1 MTTQEQQELEK
12 KALEQFMSG
21 KSLFGK
27 DGAFAPMLKSF
38 IEKALE
44 SEMEGHLND
53 GERSKGN
60 KRNGKGKKT
69 IKSGLGTFDIET
81 PQDRHSSFEPKLV
94 KKRQSILADNLSD
107 KIIGLYGLG
116 MSYRDISSHIKE
128 MYDTDISHTVLSQ
141 ITDRIIPDVKAW
153 QNRPLESLYCIV
165 WLDAMHY
172 KVKVDGKIVHKA
184 LYNILGINTEG
195 QKEILG
201 IYLSESEGANFWLQV
216 LTDLNNRGLED
227 ILIACTDNLKGFTNA
242 ILSVFPKAEVQLCIV
257 HQIRNSLKYIA
268 SKDQKE
274 FMRDLKKVYRAT
286 NKEVAEDE
294 LDKLSDKWKE
304 RYPVVIQS
312 WQNNWEHLSQYFKYT
327 APIRKIIYTTNAVEG
342 YHRQIRKVTKTKGAF
357 TNDMALLK
365 LVYLATMNIQ
375 KKWTSPLHNW
385 SSTIQQLYIIFE
397 DRIDLDIGRTQP
409 TRVADARSHSK
420 ISQKQVLTNLEMDKK
435 K

>member
-1 MTTQEQQELEK
+1 MTTEEQQNLEK

-44 SEMEGHLND
+44 AEMDSHLNEE
-53 GERSKGN
+53 ERSGGN
-60 KRNGKGKKT
+60 KRNGKGKKK
-69 IKSGLGTFDIET
+69 IKSGFGSFEIDT
-81 PQDRHSSFEPKLV
+81 PQDRQSSFEPDLV
-94 KKRQSILADNLSD
+94 KKRQTILADNLSE

-153 QNRPLESLYCIV
+153 QSRPLDPLYCIV

-172 KVKVDGKIVHKA
+172 KVKVDGKIEHKA
-184 LYNILGINTEG
+184 LYNILGINKEG
-195 QKEILG
+195 YKEVLG
-201 IYLSESEGANFWLQV
+201 MYISESEGANFWLQV
-216 LTDLNNRGLED
+216 LTDLQNRGLED

-242 ILSVFPKAEVQLCIV
+242 ILSVFPKTQVQLCIV
-257 HQIRNSLKYIA
+257 HQIRNSLKFIA

-274 FMRDLKKVYRAT
+274 FMKDLKKVYRAV

-294 LDKLSDKWKE
+294 LLSLEEKWSQK
-304 RYPVVIQS
+304 YPVVIES
-312 WQNNWEHLSQYFKYT
+312 WQRNWEELSQYFQFT
-327 APIRKIIYTTNAVEG
+327 EPIRKIIYTTNAVEG
-342 YHRQIRKVTKTKGAF
+342 FHRQVRKVTKTKGAF

-365 LVYLATMNIQ
+365 LVYLATKNIE
-375 KKWTSPLHNW
+375 KKWTAPLHNW
-385 SSTIQQLYIIFE
+385 SLTIQQFYIKFG
-397 DRIDLDIGRTQP
+397 DRIPLAINTRTSANSTRDIERSD
-409 TRVADARSHSK
+409 RV
-420 ISQKQVLTNLEMDKK
+420 
-435 K
+435 

>member
-44 SEMEGHLND
+44 SEMEGHLD
-53 GERSKGN
+53 TEERSKGN

-69 IKSGLGTFDIET
+69 IKSGFGTFDIET
-81 PQDRHSSFEPKLV
+81 PQDRHSNFEPELV

-153 QNRPLESLYCIV
+153 QSRPLESLYCIV

-172 KVKVDGKIVHKA
+172 KVKVDGKIKHKA
-184 LYNILGINTEG
+184 LYNIMGINSEG
-195 QKEILG
+195 RKEILG

-274 FMRDLKKVYRAT
+274 FMRDLKKVYRAI
-286 NKEVAEDE
+286 NKQVAEDE
-294 LDKLSDKWKE
+294 LDKLSDKWQE

-312 WQNNWEHLSQYFKYT
+312 WQNNWEHLSQYVKYT

-342 YHRQIRKVTKTKGAF
+342 YHRQVRKVTKTKGAF

-409 TRVADARSHSK
+409 KRIADARSHSK
-420 ISQKQVLTNLEMDKK
+420 ISRKQVSTDLGMDKK